1 MFSSSIVFRHTRET
15 CPRQRSGKGIQEYIL
30 FKKFMDSCFPANRQA
45 GAGITSNKFEKIKAV
60 IPWRLLRLLFHFPL
74 PFAGIT
80 QTGSE
85 GLPVRYGETGTLS
98 PMSSPSY
105 ALLPF

>member
-1 MFSSSIVFRHTRET
+1 LIKNCFGNNFFVNGHVFLQTISISLSPGRGRLRGGE
-15 CPRQRSGKGIQEYIL
+15 IA
-30 FKKFMDSCFPANRQA
+30 KK
-45 GAGITSNKFEKIKAV
+45 EAV
-60 IPWRLLRLLFHFPL
+60 IPMEVLRLLFHFPL

-85 GLPVRYGETGTLS
+85 GLPALKTGTLS

-105 ALLPF
+105 T

>member
-1 MFSSSIVFRHTRET
+1 MTKT
-15 CPRQRSGKGIQEYIL
+15 
-30 FKKFMDSCFPANRQA
+30 
-45 GAGITSNKFEKIKAV
+45 KAV
-60 IPWRLLRLLFHFPL
+60 IPMEVLRLLFHFPL

-85 GLPVRYGETGTLS
+85 GLPTLKVRTLS

-105 ALLPF
+105 VLNSFYSTTGSMSNRKIELESYRMADHRFRVACLGHAEITTKNYRVTPGHIE